1 MNKGDADATDYD
13 KAYRFV
19 MEWRKRVSFRLRVL
33 RNTVL
38 IILLSELYRY
48 LVKGTQNYLFHHNLL
63 DHAVAA
69 CILFGFASFWEF
81 IHQRRQLDAVLVLL
95 SKLLEDQKGQSL
107 RFPLIFRS

>member
-1 MNKGDADATDYD
+1 MKTDELIEMLSTNVAVERRD
-13 KAYRFV
+13 PGGF
-19 MEWRKRVSFRLRVL
+19 LRVL
-33 RNTVL
+33 
-38 IILLSELYRY
+38 LL
-48 LVKGTQNYLFHHNLL
+48 V
-63 DHAVAA
+63 VAA